1 MHSNLFVSG
10 DLPQGYERRG
20 SRRYAVR
27 CDCWLERDDTTI
39 YGTTADVGMGGLF
52 LRTAIPLQPG
62 KEFDVRLY
70 VNGASSPVLARGF
83 VARSI
88 LARSGSVRYG
98 VGVAFPSIEK
108 GREQLGYFLQS
119 GTALPS

>member
-1 MHSNLFVSG
+1 VHSNLFASS
-10 DLPQGYERRG
+10 DLPQGYERRR

-70 VNGASSPVLARGF
+70 VNGQASPVLARGF
-83 VARSI
+83 IARSI
-88 LARSGSVRYG
+88 LARGRSVRYG
-98 VGVAFPSIEK
+98 VGVAFTSIEK
-108 GREQLGYFLQS
+108 GRELLGYFLQS
-119 GTALPS
+119 GYTLPS

>member
-1 MHSNLFVSG
+1 MHSNVFASG
-10 DLPQGYERRG
+10 DLPLGYDRRR
-20 SRRYAVR
+20 SRRYAVK

-52 LRTAIPLQPG
+52 LRTAIPLKPG
-62 KEFDVRLY
+62 KQFDVRLY

-83 VARSI
+83 IARSI
-88 LARSGSVRYG
+88 LARGGSARYG
-98 VGVAFPSIEK
+98 VGVAFTSIEA
-108 GREQLGYFLQS
+108 GRDQLGYFLTS